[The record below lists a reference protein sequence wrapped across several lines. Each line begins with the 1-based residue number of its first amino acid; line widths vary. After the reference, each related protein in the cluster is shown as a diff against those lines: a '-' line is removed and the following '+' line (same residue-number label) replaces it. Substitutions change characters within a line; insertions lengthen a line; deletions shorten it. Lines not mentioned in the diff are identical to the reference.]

1 MRDRT
6 SNVLSLLE
14 DRTNDYAN
22 KIALGMKSTYGWKE
36 FTYNG
41 LGLLSRRI
49 AAHLKNDLQIPKGE
63 KLAILSESKPEYGT
77 CVFASIIA
85 GLITVP
91 LDIKLTIY
99 ELKSI
104 LSDCNPTVMLVS
116 KKYVNTALELQK
128 EITSLKHIIIMDEP
142 SYNETLPSIY
152 TIPMNY
158 DCKWVHRSRHSTLF
172 IIYTSGTTG
181 KPKGVETTFGN
192 ILSQLDDLKV
202 AFNPIFPKEARLL
215 SILPMNHL
223 FEMTVGFSTFL
234 NFGFSVYYTQ
244 SLKPKDVMKM
254 MYEKKIQ
261 YMVAVPAFIK
271 LLKTAIENEAS
282 HTSPITK
289 FLYKLKLKIAK
300 FIPFRTVRRFMFR
313 DIHKFA
319 GGHFRGFI
327 SGGAPLDIDAEKFFR
342 RIGIDTYQLY
352 GLTET
357 SPVATGNTGRF
368 RDPESVGRPLK
379 SFEAK
384 VDEETGEL
392 LLRGPAIMK
401 GYHNQPELTASVI
414 DEDGWFHTGD
424 IAKINKKGFVY
435 ITGRIKNM
443 IVLSG
448 GKKVFPEEVEAVL
461 EQSEYFKEL
470 CVLGVERT
478 FGAKDGT
485 EDVAVVIVPK
495 DELVEQYD
503 EETLNTIIKGEVKKL
518 SLRVAAYKRP
528 NQVIIS
534 KEPLPRTA
542 TRKVK
547 RREVKELV
555 QV

>member
-172 IIYTSGTTG
+172 IIYTKQFTN
-181 KPKGVETTFGN
+181 VWTFRSCCDIIN
-192 ILSQLDDLKV
+192 DS
-202 AFNPIFPKEARLL
+202 NSSLL
-215 SILPMNHL
+215 
-223 FEMTVGFSTFL
+223 
-234 NFGFSVYYTQ
+234 
-244 SLKPKDVMKM
+244 
-254 MYEKKIQ
+254 
-261 YMVAVPAFIK
+261 
-271 LLKTAIENEAS
+271 
-282 HTSPITK
+282 
-289 FLYKLKLKIAK
+289 
-300 FIPFRTVRRFMFR
+300 
-313 DIHKFA
+313 HK
-319 GGHFRGFI
+319 
-327 SGGAPLDIDAEKFFR
+327 
-342 RIGIDTYQLY
+342 Q
-352 GLTET
+352 
-357 SPVATGNTGRF
+357 
-368 RDPESVGRPLK
+368 
-379 SFEAK
+379 
-384 VDEETGEL
+384 
-392 LLRGPAIMK
+392 
-401 GYHNQPELTASVI
+401 
-414 DEDGWFHTGD
+414 
-424 IAKINKKGFVY
+424 
-435 ITGRIKNM
+435 
-443 IVLSG
+443 
-448 GKKVFPEEVEAVL
+448 
-461 EQSEYFKEL
+461 
-470 CVLGVERT
+470 
-478 FGAKDGT
+478 
-485 EDVAVVIVPK
+485 
-495 DELVEQYD
+495 
-503 EETLNTIIKGEVKKL
+503 
-518 SLRVAAYKRP
+518 
-528 NQVIIS
+528 
-534 KEPLPRTA
+534 
-542 TRKVK
+542 
-547 RREVKELV
+547 
-555 QV
+555 